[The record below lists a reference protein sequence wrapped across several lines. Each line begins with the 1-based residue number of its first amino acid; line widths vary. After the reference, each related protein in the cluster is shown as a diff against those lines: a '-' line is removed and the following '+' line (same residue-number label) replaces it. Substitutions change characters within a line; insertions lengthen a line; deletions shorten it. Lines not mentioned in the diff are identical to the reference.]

1 MNSLKNFKYGK
12 HLFIIVGVFLTI
24 WIGYVQYQQYQQQK
38 VQALLLETMKAEL
51 DRGRSAGCMPQLN
64 SIPGAF
70 EWGKVHA
77 LVRNTVVQV
86 FVYSAHFNWS
96 EPYKTPQQMGGSG
109 SGFFIDE
116 SGLIM
121 TNAHVVDQH
130 RAVYIQIPH
139 FGKRRFDVEVIGVCP
154 DRDLALL
161 KVIPEDLAIIVAE
174 LGAVPILKFGDSD
187 TVRRADEV
195 MTLGYPLGQ
204 QSLKSTVGVVSGR
217 QHIDGHA
224 MIQIDAPINPG
235 NSGGPSL
242 NKAGCV
248 IGINSSGI
256 VEGGAQNVGYI
267 IPASEVLLFLKQLED
282 TPEQNGIKFLRKP
295 FLGMISGNGSDA
307 IAEFLHNPKQHGFY
321 VVEVYP
327 GSPFDKAGVKAGDMV
342 YEIDGHAVDYFGEI
356 QVYWS
361 EDKVSLYDYVS
372 RLMPGDVIHVVVYR
386 NGERKE
392 LTTPFD
398 FSAVTPI
405 RMRYP
410 GYEVID
416 YELIGGMVVME
427 LTLNHIALFLQNN
440 PQLVKYACLEHQMK
454 PALIITH
461 ILPNSEASKARSLH
475 PATII
480 KEINGK
486 EVTTLEQFR
495 EYVAQS
501 MHSSYL
507 TIKAEGNVFAVLPFG
522 RVLRDEPILSKAYF
536 YHITPFVQELLKQ
549 MGMIK

>member
-1 MNSLKNFKYGK
+1 MKYSKSFKYVGI
-12 HLFIIVGVFLTI
+12 LAIVALSCWV
-24 WIGYVQYQQYQQQK
+24 GYVQYQQYQQQK
-38 VQALLLETMKAEL
+38 IQALLLETMKAEL
-51 DRGRSAGCMPQLN
+51 AQGRPAGCMATVTQAN
-64 SIPGAF
+64 TGPGNF

-86 FVYSAHFNWS
+86 FVYSAQFNWS
-96 EPYKTPQQMGGSG
+96 EPYKTPKQMGASG

-116 SGLIM
+116 SGLLM

-130 RAVYIQIPH
+130 RAAYIQIPH

-154 DRDLALL
+154 ERDLALL
-161 KVIPEDLAIIVAE
+161 RVIPEDLAIIIHE
-174 LGAVPILKFGDSD
+174 LGAVPFLKFGDSD
-187 TVRRADEV
+187 TIRRADEI

-204 QSLKSTVGVVSGR
+204 QSLKSTVGIVSGR

-248 IGINSSGI
+248 VGINSAGI
-256 VEGGAQNVGYI
+256 SEGGTQNVGYI
-267 IPASEVLLFLKQLED
+267 IPISEVQLFLKQLED
-282 TPEQNGIKFLRKP
+282 TPVTDGIKFLRKP

-307 IAEFLHNPKQHGFY
+307 IAEYLHNPKQHGFY

-327 GSPFDKAGVKAGDMV
+327 GSPFDKAGVKPGDMV

-356 QVYWS
+356 QVHWS

-372 RLMPGDVIHVVVYR
+372 RLMPGDTIHVVVYR
-386 NGERKE
+386 NGVKKE
-392 LTTPFD
+392 LAAQFD
-398 FSAVTPI
+398 FSAVTPV

-410 GYEVID
+410 GYETID

-427 LTLNHIALFLQNN
+427 LALNHIALFLQSNA
-440 PQLVKYACLEHQMK
+440 QLVKYACLEHQME

-461 ILPNSEASKARSLH
+461 ILPNSESSKARSLF
-475 PATII
+475 PATIL

-486 EVTTLEQFR
+486 PVTTLAQFR
-495 EYVAQS
+495 DYASESMQS
-501 MHSSYL
+501 GYL
-507 TIKAEGNVFAVLPFG
+507 TIKTEGNVFAVLPFA
-522 RVLRDEPILSKAYF
+522 RVLRDEPVLSSSYF
-536 YHITPFVQELLKQ
+536 YTITPFTQSLLKQ
-549 MGMIK
+549 IGAIK